1 MFDTTHR
8 PSPLTYSKNHTNT
21 PHVPC
26 SNVPCPSFIHVH
38 TCPLPMPC
46 VEMSHVQVSYMFIHI
61 PCPCPMSKFHTCSYM
76 SLFMRHVQMFHVPCK
91 FHKCSYMSHAPCSS
105 FIHVHTCPMFM
116 PHIQIILKFLVFQMI
131 QID

>member
-1 MFDTTHR
+1 MFDTTHQ

-26 SNVPCPSFIHVH
+26 SNIPCPSFIHVH

-61 PCPCPMSKFHTCSYM
+61 PCPMSKFHTCSYI
-76 SLFMRHVQMFHVPCK
+76 SHAHAPRPSFIHVHTCPVFMRHVQMFHVPCK
-91 FHKCSYMSHAPCSS
+91 FHKCSYMSHAPCPNLP
-105 FIHVHTCPMFM
+105 CAM
-116 PHIQIILKFLVFQMI
+116 
-131 QID
+131 